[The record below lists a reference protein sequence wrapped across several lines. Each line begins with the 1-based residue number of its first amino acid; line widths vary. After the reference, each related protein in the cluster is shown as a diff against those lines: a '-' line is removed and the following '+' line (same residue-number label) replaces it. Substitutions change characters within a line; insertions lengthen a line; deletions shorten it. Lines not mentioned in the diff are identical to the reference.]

1 MRHAE
6 SVSNASKV
14 FPDESIS
21 PSLTERGV
29 QQARAVAEELSNLG
43 VEAVYSSPMLRTRQ
57 TAEKICDK
65 LGLKFLVDD
74 RLREIGLGKLA
85 GKSHPEIRSIDP
97 EWYKEYFN
105 ESSVYGLEKFV
116 RVMDRMFS
124 AVVDVSNQGKSC
136 VVFVSHVEPIRA
148 LVAASLGI
156 MGEWVRR
163 IRVSNASITVFNYTE
178 GVLRLRVLNWLPLRE
193 YSDQSR
199 V

>member
-6 SVSNASKV
+6 SVSNANKV
-14 FPDESIS
+14 FPDESLF

-29 QQARAVAEELSNLG
+29 QQARAVAEELNGLG

-57 TAEKICDK
+57 TAEKISDR
-65 LGLKFLVDD
+65 LGLNFLVDD

-85 GKSHPEIRSIDP
+85 GKSYPEIRSIDP

-105 ESSVYGLEKFV
+105 ESSTYGLEKFACV
-116 RVMDRMFS
+116 VDRMFS
-124 AVVDVSNQGKSC
+124 MVLDVSNQGKSC

-148 LVAASLGI
+148 LIAASLGI

-163 IRVSNASITVFNYTE
+163 IRVSNASITVFNYAE
-178 GVLRLRVLNWLPLRE
+178 GTLRLRVLNWLPLRD
-193 YSDQSR
+193 YSDHSR